1 MSYVHL
7 LILSVICNVTANILL
22 KTGVNKA
29 GGFALSQSSLLTD
42 LLKTALNPFIMGG
55 LALYGFSFVVWLR
68 VLSISDL
75 SKSYPIFVTI
85 VFILTTVGSVIFL
98 KESVSAVRL
107 IGIAILIAGVFL
119 VARS

>member
-1 MSYVHL
+1 MSYIQL

-22 KTGVNKA
+22 KFGVTKA
-29 GGFALSQSSLLTD
+29 GGFTLSPNTLTAD
-42 LLKTALNPFIMGG
+42 LIKTALNPYIMGG
-55 LALYGFSFVVWLR
+55 LALYGFSFIVWLR
-68 VLSISDL
+68 VLTISDL